1 MQLAEVEKDMSKSE
15 GFASELSSTIIGL
28 YVEVLKFLATA
39 RRFFDQNAGGKLYLP
54 MSCAVHEEYT
64 DSIHTSPMGQG
75 RIPALEI
82 HCQGLHGRYFLNDQR
97 CVSPLKRG
105 KVARYDSLHII
116 LDPTVHLFLN
126 MVDTKRTFLD
136 NTMKD
141 EARHKELM
149 ASLQVLMKVVTSTAN
164 MSVDD
169 NRARIRGWLTL
180 VSTEDAYEE
189 AKRLRHEST
198 CDWVFD
204 LEAFHEWTIWEG
216 KTSKLFWLHGPAGFG
231 KTILCS
237 RVIDYMKNQDNS
249 DARVLFFFCSGEDHE
264 RTHPFAILKSW
275 IGQLLIRDDT
285 AVEVAMKDDQLQQK
299 ISEGIPVSEADQDC
313 LWSLFCKLINEV
325 LHCTLVID
333 GYDECTE
340 ASTTT
345 SKYHTQQS
353 CRTQFLQDL
362 VRAIEGTGTHVLLVS
377 RHQQDIREVVMGRCG
392 DEQLLRVIEHPI
404 TKADTTKDVSSFS
417 EKLFAKKLSKIG
429 AQKRSDI
436 AGRAVEKSE
445 GMFLWIAL
453 LDKRLQAGATK
464 KQVDKLLL
472 DTPSEID
479 EAYQRELERILDPRG
494 DRDLAMRA
502 VVILKLVLFAA
513 RPLTVR
519 EMAEALAVYFN
530 EESAEYPHDDLPDPF
545 TEESV
550 DGEYVGSYILKPCG
564 SLIELRREHANI
576 ALASQTIHFVHF
588 SVKEF
593 LLRKP
598 LYMSGPD
605 QRLCFSEESTEHDW
619 MAGICLQYMCYDEFD
634 DKSNKPIQSAEA
646 FICTYP
652 FFSYTATSWPG
663 HFRRSKS
670 GNTRLDTL
678 NLVWKLFNKE
688 NWKIWATLFESIS
701 QDSSRDPSALQRP
714 AWVKSPDRAD
724 SGYGS
729 LEADQS
735 EESDIEDDESGEE
748 SGNESLEAPTPVAER
763 KISPSPVYYATILG
777 LTDIVER
784 LIKSGHDCNT
794 IGGEFG
800 TPLQAAVVNEQRATI
815 EVLLKHKADPSQK
828 GGTYGTPLIAA
839 VILGSGDIFDE
850 LLVNCKNLDTAD
862 ESGKTALHH
871 ACGLG
876 AIDMVT
882 KLVHAGAS
890 LSLVSKSGRT
900 PLVRALAQGH
910 LEVVQHLLDKGADA
924 NEKIRGR
931 QAPLLLAIEM
941 KNEEITKL
949 LLNHNADPHC
959 QTPWGMTALHAA
971 CYVGSAPL
979 AQLLLDRGAAVDA
992 TDEDGWTSLHYAASF
1007 DSKECA
1013 KLMLDSGASILAET
1027 DDGST
1032 PFAIAVRQGATSV
1045 LEVLNSHEEM
1055 SSLGGTS
1062 WPVRVAI
1069 ALKEGYV
1076 DLLSSLTKD
1085 SSWSS
1090 LSAEMSRDILT
1101 FLLKTEQEAIYLE
1114 LGANISRPDE
1124 LGGSSS
1130 GICDWSI
1137 WSNEEEDM
1145 LRDRHWGSN
1154 LQKTMIL
1161 NPDLRY
1167 ITGSRT
1173 VVPDAMLP
1181 VALANRSHDVV
1192 KLLLERGA
1200 NAYRQLRPGST
1211 PYSPFQLAVD
1221 QDSRELVSLV
1231 LTRNRHP
1238 APEGVLLAAVEAC
1251 AQNGMAFDDMTKLL
1265 ISHGAL
1271 GNSPYTANSN
1281 GIDDD
1286 QDFDWWMHTLVG
1298 EWIGSYDYGSDAN
1311 KETTAF
1317 QIETVHMESPSAS
1330 KNFVILFSG
1339 SGEDTVAK
1347 FIIRGQVTSGTT
1359 LRFVKLYPEFG
1370 WAYEGSIEI
1379 AEEGCR
1385 MNGQW
1390 DKKFRKGH
1398 GGNFVLEKKRLH

>member
-1 MQLAEVEKDMSKSE
+1 
-15 GFASELSSTIIGL
+15 
-28 YVEVLKFLATA
+28 
-39 RRFFDQNAGGKLYLP
+39 
-54 MSCAVHEEYT
+54 
-64 DSIHTSPMGQG
+64 
-75 RIPALEI
+75 
-82 HCQGLHGRYFLNDQR
+82 
-97 CVSPLKRG
+97 
-105 KVARYDSLHII
+105 
-116 LDPTVHLFLN
+116 
-126 MVDTKRTFLD
+126 
-136 NTMKD
+136 MKD
-141 EARHKELM
+141 ETRHKELM

-189 AKRLRHEST
+189 AKRLRHQST

-237 RVIDYMKNQDNS
+237 RVIDYMENQNNS

-275 IGQLLIRDDT
+275 IGQLLIRDDA

-299 ISEGIPVSEADQDC
+299 ISEGIPVSDADQDC
-313 LWSLFCKLINEV
+313 LWSLFRKLINEV

-362 VRAIEGTGTHVLLVS
+362 VRVIEGTGTHVLLVS

-453 LDKRLQAGATK
+453 LDKRLHAGATK

-634 DKSNKPIQSAEA
+634 DESNKPIQSAEA

-670 GNTRLDTL
+670 GNTRPDTP

-701 QDSSRDPSALQRP
+701 QDSSRDPNALQRP

-735 EESDIEDDESGEE
+735 EESGMEEDESGQE

-784 LIKSGHDCNT
+784 LIESGHDCNT

-839 VILGSGDIFDE
+839 VILGSGDIFDG
-850 LLVNCKNLDTAD
+850 LLVNCKNLDAAD

-876 AIDMVT
+876 AIDMVI

-890 LSLVSKSGRT
+890 LSLISKSGRT

-992 TDEDGWTSLHYAASF
+992 TDEDGWTPLHYAASF

-1013 KLMLDSGASILAET
+1013 KLMLDARASILAET

-1045 LEVLNSHEEM
+1045 LEVLNSHEDM
-1055 SSLGGTS
+1055 SASGGTSS

-1076 DLLSSLTKD
+1076 DLLSSLLKD

-1090 LSAEMSRDILT
+1090 ISAEMARDILT
-1101 FLLKTEQEAIYLE
+1101 FLLKTEQEAIYLV
-1114 LGANISRPDE
+1114 LGANISGPDE
-1124 LGGSSS
+1124 RGDSSS
-1130 GICDWSI
+1130 GICDCPT

-1145 LRDRHWGSN
+1145 LRDRHWGSKI
-1154 LQKTMIL
+1154 QKAMIL

-1173 VVPDAMLP
+1173 VVADAMLP

-1211 PYSPFQLAVD
+1211 PYSPFQLAVN

-1231 LTRNRHP
+1231 LTGSRHP

-1271 GNSPYTANSN
+1271 DNSPYTANSN

-1286 QDFDWWMHTLVG
+1286 QDFDWWTHTLVG

-1330 KNFVILFSG
+1330 KNVVILFSG

-1370 WAYEGSIEI
+1370 WAYEGSIEV